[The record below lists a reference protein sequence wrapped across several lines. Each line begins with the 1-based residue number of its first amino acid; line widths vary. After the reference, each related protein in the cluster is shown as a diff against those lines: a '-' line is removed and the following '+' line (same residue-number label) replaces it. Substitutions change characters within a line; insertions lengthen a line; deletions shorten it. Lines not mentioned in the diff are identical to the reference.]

1 MAKFNRI
8 TELYDWLNNN
18 KIQYSIIDSD
28 VIEIPDFGKAYFQ
41 DTERSSYNSI
51 FRKDMNG
58 NLIFNSLVRP
68 EELLND
74 GIEYI
79 VFKFG
84 NNFYYHNI
92 NNEFTLNILKYVGKR
107 TELTHNIPF
116 VNLGVHT
123 PFELLNGSF
132 MPEEWIH
139 KAKYLGHTGL
149 GICDYNTMA
158 ACFIFQKD
166 CDAAGIKPVF
176 GYSLTVE
183 AEGFK
188 FGAKVYVQTQRGFR
202 NLLRIQK
209 AIMVDNVEIK
219 TIDISE
225 LLNRAEGN
233 ALVLDKYAPISFA
246 GHLDVVDALT
256 RAFDR
261 IYYQVDLSEYK
272 AERIDIRVLEATK
285 SYFHNWYHNEYMPRP
300 ILLSDCYYL
309 DQSDA
314 KNKIILNKVAE
325 GAAHEQSNDQYFK
338 DADEHYALFEAMFDS
353 NAWDVDFLFKECAA
367 NTFEIANHA
376 EGRMDT
382 TRNYMPKYDMT
393 PEEKEKYGTAHNM
406 FNQILEEGLQRLIPD
421 SRREEYRKQMEYE
434 KYIIEST
441 DNVDYLL
448 VQYDTCNW
456 ARRNNIFVGCGRGSA
471 AGSLLLYLLGITL
484 IDPIKYG
491 LIFERFLLPERA
503 GLTLAD
509 TTIIGEDIETDNFVE
524 IYVEG
529 GRKILLDADS
539 ELLVR
544 RAGCETPIRVY
555 ADELQVNDDI
565 IFDNK
570 DILFTINE
578 L

>member
-1 MAKFNRI
+1 MAKSDRI
-8 TELYDWLNNN
+8 TELYEWLGNN
-18 KIQYSIIDSD
+18 KIKYTIVDSD
-28 VIEIPDFGKAYFQ
+28 VIDIPGFGKAYFQ
-41 DTERSSYNSI
+41 DTQRSTYNSI
-51 FRKDMNG
+51 FRKDVDG
-58 NLIFNSLVRP
+58 NFIFNSMVRP

-74 GIEYI
+74 GIENI

-84 NNFYYHNI
+84 DNFYYHNL
-92 NNEFTLNILKYVGKR
+92 NQDFKLNILKYIGKR
-107 TELTHNIPF
+107 TPLQHDIPF
-116 VNLGVHT
+116 ANLGVHT

-132 MPEEWIH
+132 MPEEWIR
-139 KAKYLGHTGL
+139 KAKYLGHTAL

-158 ACFIFQKD
+158 ACFVFQKE

-209 AIMVDNVEIK
+209 AIMVDNVENK

-225 LLNRAEGN
+225 LVNHAEGN
-233 ALVLDKYAPISFA
+233 VLVLDKYAPTSFVENE
-246 GHLDVVDALT
+246 DVVSTLGK
-256 RAFDR
+256 AFDA

-272 AERIDIRVLEATK
+272 AERIDIKVLEATK
-285 SYFHNWYHNEYMPRP
+285 KYFHEWYDNPQMPRP
-300 ILLSDCYYL
+300 VLLSDAYYL
-309 DQSDA
+309 DSDDA

-338 DADEHYALFEAMFDS
+338 DADEHYALFEALFGED
-353 NAWDVDFLFKECAA
+353 WDIEELFLECAQ
-367 NTFEIANHA
+367 NTFAIADHA

-393 PEEKEKYGTAHNM
+393 QEEQRKYGTAHNM
-406 FNQILEEGLQRLIPD
+406 FNQLLEEGLQRLAPKDKI
-421 SRREEYRKQMEYE
+421 EQYRKQMEYE

-456 ARRNNIFVGCGRGSA
+456 ARKNNIFVGCGRGSA

-484 IDPIKYG
+484 IDPIKYN

-503 GLTLAD
+503 GLAPAD
-509 TTIIGEDIETDNFVE
+509 TTIIGNDIDSSRFFELTLDNGKTIKVDYDAEFMVQR
-524 IYVEG
+524 EG
-529 GRKILLDADS
+529 KD
-539 ELLVR
+539 E
-544 RAGCETPIRVY
+544 PIQIY
-555 ADELQVNDDI
+555 ADELQEGDNI

>member
-1 MAKFNRI
+1 MAKSNRI
-8 TELYDWLNNN
+8 TELYDWLELN
-18 KIQYSIIDSD
+18 KIRYSIVDSD
-28 VIEIPDFGKAYFQ
+28 VVEIPGFGKAYFQ
-41 DTERSSYNSI
+41 DTQRSSYNSI
-51 FRKDMNG
+51 FRKDMDG

-84 NNFYYHNI
+84 DNFYYHNL
-92 NNEFTLNILKYVGKR
+92 NKEFTLNILKYVGER
-107 TELTHNIPF
+107 TELEHDIPF

-132 MPEEWIH
+132 MPDEWIR
-139 KAKYLGHTGL
+139 KAKYLGHTAL
-149 GICDYNTMA
+149 GVCDYNTMA
-158 ACFIFQKD
+158 ACFIFQKE

-188 FGAKVYVQTQRGFR
+188 FGAKVYVQSQRGFR

-209 AIMVDNVEIK
+209 AIMVDNVEGK

-225 LLNRAEGN
+225 LIQRAEGN
-233 ALVLDKYAPISFA
+233 ALVLDKYAPTNFA
-246 GHLDVVDALT
+246 DHLDVVDALSE
-256 RAFDR
+256 AFDR

-272 AERIDIRVLEATK
+272 AERIDIKVLEATK
-285 SYFHNWYHNEYMPRP
+285 AYFQNWYRNEYMPRP

-338 DADEHYALFEAMFDS
+338 DADEHYALFESLFDS
-353 NAWDVDFLFKECAA
+353 NNWGIDFLFKECAA
-367 NTFEIANHA
+367 NTFEIADNA
-376 EGRMDT
+376 VGRMDT

-393 PEEKEKYGTAHNM
+393 PEEKEKYGTPHNM
-406 FNQILEEGLQRLIPD
+406 FNQILEEGLQRLAPKDKI
-421 SRREEYRKQMEYE
+421 EQYRKQMEYE

-456 ARRNNIFVGCGRGSA
+456 ARKNNIFVGCGRGSA

-484 IDPIKYG
+484 IDPIKYD

-503 GLTLAD
+503 GLHPAD
-509 TTIIGEDIETDNFVE
+509 TTIIGEDIETTD
-524 IYVEG
+524 YVQICLET
-529 GRKILLDADS
+529 GRTILLDKDA

-544 RAGCETPIRVY
+544 RGNSENPIRVY
-555 ADELQVNDDI
+555 ADELQVDDDI

>member
-1 MAKFNRI
+1 MAKSNRI
-8 TELYDWLNNN
+8 EELYDWLEAN
-18 KIQYSIIDSD
+18 KIQYSKVDSD
-28 VIEIPDFGKAYFQ
+28 VIEIPEFGRAYFQ
-41 DTERSSYNSI
+41 DTQRSTYNSI
-51 FRKDMNG
+51 FRRDQDG

-84 NNFYYHNI
+84 DNFYYHNL
-92 NNEFTLNILKYVGKR
+92 NKDFKLNILKYVGKR
-107 TELTHNIPF
+107 TSLQHDIEF

-132 MPEEWIH
+132 MPEEWVR
-139 KAKYLGHTGL
+139 KAKYLGHTAL
-149 GICDYNTMA
+149 GICDCNTMA
-158 ACFIFQKD
+158 ACFIFQKE
-166 CDAAGIKPVF
+166 CDAAGIKPIF

-183 AEGFK
+183 AEDVK
-188 FGAKVYVQTQRGFR
+188 FGAKVYVQSQKGFR

-209 AIMVDNVEIK
+209 AIMVDNVENK

-233 ALVLDKYAPISFA
+233 ALVLDKYTP
-246 GHLDVVDALT
+246 VVLANKPNLIADLSD
-256 RAFDR
+256 AFDR

-285 SYFHNWYHNEYMPRP
+285 NYFDNWYRNEYMPRP
-300 ILLSDCYYL
+300 ILLGDCYYL
-309 DQSDA
+309 DKDDA

-325 GAAHEQSNDQYFK
+325 GAAHEQSDDQYFK
-338 DADEHYALFEAMFDS
+338 DTDEHYAVFEALFGDNWDIDS
-353 NAWDVDFLFKECAA
+353 LFRECAE
-367 NTFEIANHA
+367 NTFKIADNA
-376 EGRMDT
+376 VGRMDT

-393 PEEKEKYGTAHNM
+393 PEEAEKYGTVHNM
-406 FNQILEEGLQRLIPD
+406 FNQLLEEGLQKLAPKD
-421 SRREEYRKQMEYE
+421 KLEEYRKQMEYE

-484 IDPIKYG
+484 IDPIKYN

-503 GLTLAD
+503 GLAPAD
-509 TTIIGEDIETDNFVE
+509 TTIIGEDIESTAYISLTLNNGKTIQVDKDAIFMVK
-524 IYVEG
+524 
-529 GRKILLDADS
+529 RKGKD
-539 ELLVR
+539 E
-544 RAGCETPIRVY
+544 PIKVY
-555 ADELQVNDDI
+555 ADELEEGDDI

-570 DILFTINE
+570 DLLFTINE